1 MLISEHAGLR
11 SQQEHSMPPFRSR
24 TSTHGRNMAGA
35 RALWR
40 ATGMQDGD
48 FGKPIIA
55 VVNSFT
61 QFVPGH
67 VHLKD
72 LGQMVARE
80 IEAAGGVAKEFN
92 TIAVDDGIAM
102 GHGGMLYSL
111 PSRELIAD
119 SVECMVNA
127 HCADAMVCISNC
139 DKITP
144 GMLMAAL
151 RVNIPAVFVSGGP
164 MEAGKVTLPDSGGQ
178 KVVTLDLVDAMVQA
192 ADSRVSDAEVEVI
205 ERSACPTCGSCS
217 GMFTANSMN
226 CLTEALGFSLPGNGT
241 VVATHADRKQL
252 FLRAGRLAVELCTR
266 YYGQGDESALPRG
279 IATFEAFENAMSLDV
294 AMGGSTNTVL
304 HLLAA
309 AQEAGVDFTMKD
321 IDRVSRKV
329 PCLCKVA
336 PATAKYHVEDVHRA
350 GGVLGILAEL
360 DRGGLIHRDT
370 CTVHSKTLGEAIR
383 AWDVMSPCDR
393 HVVEFFRAAPGGVPT
408 QTAFSQ
414 DRRYPELDRDRGEGC
429 IRDIENAYSKDGGLA
444 VLYGNIAEKGCIVK
458 TAGVDESIWTFTGKA
473 IVFEGQEEAVEG
485 ILAGR
490 VEPGHVV
497 VIRYEGPKGGPGMQ
511 EMLYPTS
518 YLKSQGLGKQ
528 CALLTD
534 GRFSGGTSG
543 LSIGHVSPEAA
554 MGGAIALVENDDPI
568 EIDIPNRRIHL
579 AIGDGEMTRRRAA
592 MASRGALA
600 WKPLDR
606 QRVVSAALQ
615 AYAALTTSADTG
627 AVRDVG
633 QLHRQG

>member
-1 MLISEHAGLR
+1 
-11 SQQEHSMPPFRSR
+11 MPQYRSR

-72 LGQMVARE
+72 LGQLVARE

-119 SVECMVNA
+119 SVEYMVNA

-144 GMLMAAL
+144 GMLMAAMRL
-151 RVNIPAVFVSGGP
+151 NIPAVFVSGGP
-164 MEAGKVTLPDSGGQ
+164 MEAGKIVEPGSH
-178 KVVTLDLVDAMVQA
+178 KVIKLDLIDAMIKA
-192 ADSRVSDAEVEVI
+192 GDASVSDAEAEAV

-226 CLTEALGFSLPGNGT
+226 CLTEALGLALPGNGT
-241 VVATHADRKQL
+241 LVATHARRKQL
-252 FLRAGRLAVELCTR
+252 FERAGRLAVDICRR
-266 YYGQGDESALPRG
+266 YYEQDDASVLPRS
-279 IATFEAFENAMSLDV
+279 IASFAAFENAMALDV

-309 AQEAGVDFTMKD
+309 AQEAGVDFSMAD
-321 IDRVSRKV
+321 IDRISRRV

-336 PATAKYHVEDVHRA
+336 PATQLYHMEDVHRA
-350 GGVLGILAEL
+350 GGIMAILGEL
-360 DRGGLIHRDT
+360 GRAGLLNLDVPN
-370 CTVHSKTLGEAIR
+370 VHSGTLRAAIA
-383 AWDVMSPCDR
+383 AWDVNSGQASQD
-393 HVVEFFRAAPGGVPT
+393 VQDFYRASPGGVPT

-414 DRRYPELDRDRGEGC
+414 DRHYDSLDLDRASGC
-429 IRDIENAYSKDGGLA
+429 VRARDHAYSQDGGLA
-444 VLYGNIAEKGCIVK
+444 VLYGNLAPKGCIVK
-458 TAGVDESIWTFTGKA
+458 TAGVDERILTFTGTAK
-473 IVFEGQEEAVEG
+473 VYESQEDAVDG
-485 ILAGR
+485 ILGGDVQA
-490 VEPGHVV
+490 GHVV
-497 VIRYEGPKGGPGMQ
+497 IIRYEGPKGGPGMQ

-518 YLKSQGLGKQ
+518 YLKSRGLGASA
-528 CALLTD
+528 ALLTD
-534 GRFSGGTSG
+534 GRFSGGSSG
-543 LSIGHVSPEAA
+543 LVIGHASPEAA
-554 MGGAIALVENDDPI
+554 EGGNIALVQDGDTI

-579 AIGDGEMTRRRAA
+579 VIGNDALQQRRTA
-592 MASRGALA
+592 MQARGASA
-600 WKPLDR
+600 WQPAAR
-606 QRVVSAALQ
+606 QRTVSQALR
-615 AYAALTTSADTG
+615 AYAALATSADRG
-627 AVRDVG
+627 AVRDIS
-633 QLHRQG
+633 QLASSIQR

>member
-1 MLISEHAGLR
+1 MPKLR
-11 SQQEHSMPPFRSR
+11 SA
-24 TSTHGRNMAGA
+24 TTTHGRNMAGA

-40 ATGMQDGD
+40 ATGMTDQD

-72 LGQMVARE
+72 LGQLVARE

-119 SVECMVNA
+119 SVEYMVNA

-151 RVNIPAVFVSGGP
+151 RINIPVIFVSGGP
-164 MEAGKVTLPDSGGQ
+164 MEAGKTKLSDQ
-178 KVVTLDLVDAMVQA
+178 IIKLDLVDAMIQG
-192 ADSRVSDAEVEVI
+192 ADPKVSDAQSDQI

-226 CLTEALGFSLPGNGT
+226 CLTEALGLSQPGNGSLL
-241 VVATHADRKQL
+241 ATHADREQL
-252 FLRAGRLAVELCTR
+252 FKLAGQRIVTLAKRWYE
-266 YYGQGDESALPRG
+266 QDDASALPRN
-279 IATFEAFENAMSLDV
+279 IATKAAFENAMALDI

-309 AQEAGVDFTMKD
+309 AQEAGVDFTMAD
-321 IDRVSRKV
+321 IDRMSRKV
-329 PCLCKVA
+329 PQLCKVA
-336 PATAKYHVEDVHRA
+336 PSTQKYHMEDVHRA
-350 GGVLGILAEL
+350 GGVVAILGQLEKAGLVHGDTRNVLGSSLVELLAEY
-360 DRGGLIHRDT
+360 DVSRSNDKG
-370 CTVHSKTLGEAIR
+370 VHDFYRAGPAGIR
-383 AWDVMSPCDR
+383 
-393 HVVEFFRAAPGGVPT
+393 T
-408 QTAFSQ
+408 TKAFSQ
-414 DRRYPELDRDRGEGC
+414 DCRWPELDLDRAEGC
-429 IRDIENAYSKDGGLA
+429 IRSFDHAYSQEGGLA
-444 VLYGNIAEKGCIVK
+444 VLAGNLALNGAIVK
-458 TAGVDESIWTFTGKA
+458 TAGVDEENLTFRGPA
-473 IVFEGQEEAVEG
+473 RVFESQESAVSG
-485 ILAGR
+485 ILDGTVKAG
-490 VEPGHVV
+490 EVV

-511 EMLYPTS
+511 EMLYPTT
-518 YLKSQGLGKQ
+518 YLKSMGLGKA
-528 CALLTD
+528 CALITD

-554 MGGAIALVENDDPI
+554 SGGTIGLVEDGDIIN
-568 EIDIPNRRIHL
+568 IDIPARSMVLEVADSVL
-579 AIGDGEMTRRRAA
+579 ATRRAA
-592 MASRGALA
+592 VSARG
-600 WKPLDR
+600 WKPVDR
-606 QRVVSAALQ
+606 QREVSFALR
-615 AYAALTTSADTG
+615 AYAMFATSADKG
-627 AVRDVG
+627 AVRDRTLLG
-633 QLHRQG
+633 E